1 MDWTKSTHSQDSGC
15 VEWRKSSYSDGMNC
29 VEWRKSSYS
38 SNNGSCVEYR
48 IGTDVIEVRDSKDRE
63 GPVLTYTPKEWE
75 AFILGVKDGQA
86 DL

>member
-1 MDWTKSTHSQDSGC
+1 MDWIWTT
-15 VEWRKSSYSDGMNC
+15 SSYSDGLHC

-48 IGTDVIEVRDSKDRE
+48 IGADVIEVRDSKDRE